1 MTPNHPILP
10 DAGARGSA
18 IGDSFGDNMA
28 RHGWARKFIN
38 DPCTSSFTLRQG
50 RMVIAAVGHGATQ
63 APQPVHVSKLTSG
76 SGWRAHRRNRRR
88 PGIRYRAAAG
98 RLRRPAPCSARL
110 AGLRG
115 GPAPTAGRRQRK
127 RRRRCIHPGRNRLSE
142 NRHRQAP
149 GFSPDRRSGNR
160 RSGCSGR

>member
-76 SGWRAHRRNRRR
+76 SGLPPR
-88 PGIRYRAAAG
+88 
-98 RLRRPAPCSARL
+98 
-110 AGLRG
+110 RG
-115 GPAPTAGRRQRK
+115 GKRMAHTSQKSPQTRHSIPRR
-127 RRRRCIHPGRNRLSE
+127 G
-142 NRHRQAP
+142 RQA
-149 GFSPDRRSGNR
+149 SPTSAL
-160 RSGCSGR
+160 